1 MSLQEQI
8 QRMNEK
14 KKALKQKEK
23 EKSKGKEA
31 IILKEQKQVLG

>member
-31 IILKEQKQVLG
+31 IIPKEQK

>member
-1 MSLQEQI
+1 MRKMSLQEQI

-31 IILKEQKQVLG
+31 IIPKEQK

>member
-1 MSLQEQI
+1 MRKMSLQEQI

-23 EKSKGKEA
+23 EKSKGKET
-31 IILKEQKQVLG
+31 IIPKEQK

>member
-8 QRMNEK
+8 QRINEK

-31 IILKEQKQVLG
+31 IIPKEQK